1 MKIKSLYIL
10 RNIVTA
16 VVVTMFFSCK
26 NNFGD
31 VQKVGVLQNQPVG
44 EAKNIDLKYTEYQDS
59 TVKLI
64 ANLKS
69 PNLLDYSNR
78 PFSFTEFPE
87 GIELIIYGD
96 NNEQTTIF
104 ADYAVS
110 YTETDIIDL
119 QGNVIIATQE
129 KDTLFTQQL
138 YYNQQIEWVFTNNP
152 FYFKRTTGYTKGNGF
167 DSDKNLKNFQM
178 LEMGGDF
185 ELDN

>member
-1 MKIKSLYIL
+1 MKHKRLYIL
-10 RNIVTA
+10 KSIVTA

-44 EAKNIDLKYTEYQDS
+44 EAKNIDLKYTEYEDS
-59 TVKLI
+59 VVKLL

-78 PFSFTEFPE
+78 PFKFTEFPE

-96 NNEQTTIF
+96 GNEETKIL

-110 YTETDIIDL
+110 YADTDIIDL
-119 QGNVIIATQE
+119 QGNVIIATQDR
-129 KDTLFTQQL
+129 DTLFTEQL
-138 YYNQQIEWVFTNNP
+138 FYNQQLECIFTNYP
-152 FYFKRTTGYTKGNGF
+152 FYFKRTTGFTKGNGF
-167 DSDKNLKNFQM
+167 DSDKNFENFKM